1 VVYFLVRPEVTL
13 VITSVWQTAGPA
25 TKQSPAD
32 SPSAAKNVHW
42 GWVFLP
48 MAEPRMQSDIG
59 VTSARDLSG
68 TTVGRFAIQEL
79 LGKGGMGE
87 VYRASDLRL
96 KRQVALKRIAPHLR
110 GDQRSRERL
119 WKEAEW
125 ASRLSDPHIAAVHDV
140 IEEDNE
146 LFIVMEYVEGQTL
159 RRRLAEPIS
168 ITEFLPIATE
178 CALALAA
185 AHKAGVVHHDIKP
198 ENVMLTTSG
207 QVKILDFGVAKNL
220 PSLPETSTVITQTC
234 TGFGGTL
241 NYMAP
246 EVVREKEPDPRA
258 DIFSLGIVFYEAI
271 AGSNPFRAQSFLET
285 SDRILH
291 YEQPPLRELNPKSP
305 AELERIVGKMLAKDP
320 ALRYSTAA
328 DLAVDLHA
336 LELTLMES
344 GVRVARQLPVAKRR
358 RSIAWVAFFVAVVF
372 LVALGAYKPG
382 RQQLKSWLGIST
394 IPRTKQV
401 AVLPLSGVGDDVQTA
416 AFGAGLT
423 ETLTAKLTQLT
434 EDPSLQVVPATEI
447 RGKHVDTVDEA
458 RKQFGANLVLE
469 GSLHKSGQQV
479 RINYILVDAR
489 THRQVR
495 AVSVT
500 FATLDSFAA
509 EDAVVSGAIQML
521 ELEIQGRQRQALE
534 SHGTQVAGAYDY
546 YLQGRGYLQNYDRA
560 ENLDSAIQVFNRAL
574 ALDPA
579 YALAYAGLGDAYW
592 KTYRNKKEP
601 SWIEKSREACQKAN
615 WLDGRLSSAHSCLGT
630 LSAGTGNYQEAARE
644 FERAIEAEPT
654 NDDAFRGL
662 AGAHEHLGNL
672 EEAERTYR
680 RAIELRPHYWATY
693 NWLGAFYYRHARFRE
708 AAEMFNQVVAL
719 APDSFLGYSNLG
731 ATYVEQARY
740 ADAIKVLE
748 QSLAIRPSDYGYTN
762 LGNAYF
768 FLRRYEGA
776 DQAYEQAIKL
786 AEKDSLLW
794 WNLGD
799 GYYWTPGKRNQSLAA
814 YRQGITVA
822 EEELRVNPNN
832 AYSYG
837 VLAICH
843 AMLGEKRLGLEALGS
858 GLRLSPA
865 DPFLFFQAALVYNQF
880 GQSDEAISWLKKA
893 RTAGYSQ
900 ARIRDYPNFVSLWEN
915 PRSQELLQGR

>member
-1 VVYFLVRPEVTL
+1 
-13 VITSVWQTAGPA
+13 
-25 TKQSPAD
+25 
-32 SPSAAKNVHW
+32 
-42 GWVFLP
+42 
-48 MAEPRMQSDIG
+48 MAEPRLQSDLA

-68 TTVGRFAIQEL
+68 TTIGRFAIQEL

-110 GDQRSRERL
+110 GDKRSRERL

-140 IEEDNE
+140 IEEENE
-146 LFIVMEYVEGQTL
+146 LFIVMEYVEGRTL

-168 ITEFLPIATE
+168 VLEFLPIATE

-185 AHKAGVVHHDIKP
+185 AHNAGVVHRDIKP
-198 ENVMLTTSG
+198 ENIMLTTSG
-207 QVKILDFGVAKNL
+207 QVKVLDFGVAKNL
-220 PSLPETSTVITQTC
+220 PSRPETSTLSTLTSAE
-234 TGFGGTL
+234 FAGTL

-246 EVVREKEPDPRA
+246 EVVREEESDSRA

-271 AGSNPFRAQSFLET
+271 AGSNPFRAKSFLET

-291 YEQPPLRELNPKSP
+291 YDQLPLCELNPKLP
-305 AELERIVGKMLAKDP
+305 AEFDRIVGKMLAKDP
-320 ALRYSTAA
+320 AQRYSTAA
-328 DLAVDLHA
+328 DLAIDLRA
-336 LELTLMES
+336 LERSLTES
-344 GVRVARQLPVAKRR
+344 GVRIIRQLPVARR
-358 RSIAWVAFFVAVVF
+358 RRAMPWVALILAAAF
-372 LVALGAYKPG
+372 LVAMAVYTPS
-382 RQQLKSWLGIST
+382 RQQLKIWLGMSP

-401 AVLPLSGVGDDVQTA
+401 AVLPLSVVGGDAQAA

-434 EDPSLQVVPATEI
+434 GDPSLQVVPATEI
-447 RGKHVDTVDEA
+447 RGKHVSTVDDA
-458 RKQFGANLVLE
+458 RKEFGVNLVLE

-479 RINYILVDAR
+479 RVNYILVDAR
-489 THRQVR
+489 TRRQLR
-495 AVSVT
+495 AESLT
-500 FATLDSFAA
+500 FAAMDSFAA
-509 EDAVVSGAIQML
+509 EDAVVNGAIQML
-521 ELEIQGRQRQALE
+521 ELEILGRQRKALE

-546 YLQGRGYLQNYDRA
+546 YLQGRGYLQNYDRV
-560 ENLDSAIQVFNRAL
+560 ENLDSAVQVFERAL
-574 ALDPA
+574 AIDPG

-592 KTYRNKKEP
+592 KKYRSNKEL
-601 SWIEKSREACQKAN
+601 SWIEKSRQACQQASR
-615 WLDGRLSSAHSCLGT
+615 LDSKLSSAHSCLGT

-644 FERAIEAEPT
+644 FERAVETEPT

-662 AGAHEHLGNL
+662 AGAYERLGKP
-672 EEAERTYR
+672 EEAENTYR
-680 RAIELRPHYWATY
+680 RAIELRPHYWAGY
-693 NWLGAFYYRHARFRE
+693 NWLGAFYYRHVRLRE

-731 ATYVEQARY
+731 ATYVEQAHY

-748 QSLAIRPSDYGYTN
+748 QSIAIRPSDYGYTN

-768 FLRRYEGA
+768 FLRRYEEA
-776 DQAYEQAIKL
+776 DQAYKQAIEL

-799 GYYWTPGKRNQSLAA
+799 GYYWTPGKRTQSVAA
-814 YRQGITVA
+814 YRQGINIA

-832 AYSYG
+832 SYSYG
-837 VLAICH
+837 VLAICR
-843 AMLGEKRLGLEALGS
+843 AMLGEKKLALDALGS

-865 DPFLFFQAALVYNQF
+865 DPFLLFQAALVYNQF
-880 GQSDEAISWLKKA
+880 GQSNEAIAWLKKA
-893 RTAGYSQ
+893 QAAGYSQ
-900 ARIRDYPNFVSLWEN
+900 ARIRDYPNFDSLWTN
-915 PRSQELLQGR
+915 PRSRELLRGR

>member
-1 VVYFLVRPEVTL
+1 
-13 VITSVWQTAGPA
+13 
-25 TKQSPAD
+25 
-32 SPSAAKNVHW
+32 
-42 GWVFLP
+42 
-48 MAEPRMQSDIG
+48 MAEPGMQSDLA

-68 TTVGRFAIQEL
+68 TTIGRFAIQEL

-110 GDQRSRERL
+110 GDKRSRERL

-140 IEEDNE
+140 IEEENE
-146 LFIVMEYVEGQTL
+146 LFIVMEYVEGRTL

-168 ITEFLPIATE
+168 VLEFLPIATE

-185 AHKAGVVHHDIKP
+185 AHNAGVVHRDIKP
-198 ENVMLTTSG
+198 ENIMLTTSG
-207 QVKILDFGVAKNL
+207 QVKVLDFGVAKNL
-220 PSLPETSTVITQTC
+220 PSRPETSTLSTLTC
-234 TGFGGTL
+234 AEFAGTL

-246 EVVREKEPDPRA
+246 EVVREEESDSRA

-271 AGSNPFRAQSFLET
+271 AGSNPFRAKSFLET

-291 YEQPPLRELNPKSP
+291 YDQLPLCELNPKLP
-305 AELERIVGKMLAKDP
+305 AEFDRIVGKMLAKDP
-320 ALRYSTAA
+320 AQRYSTAA
-328 DLAVDLHA
+328 DLAIDLRA
-336 LELTLMES
+336 LERSLTES
-344 GVRVARQLPVAKRR
+344 GVRIIRQLPVARR
-358 RSIAWVAFFVAVVF
+358 RRAMPWVALILAAAF
-372 LVALGAYKPG
+372 LVAMAVYTPS
-382 RQQLKSWLGIST
+382 RQQLKIWLGMSP

-401 AVLPLSGVGDDVQTA
+401 AVLPLSVVGGDAQAA

-434 EDPSLQVVPATEI
+434 GDPSLQVVPATEI
-447 RGKHVDTVDEA
+447 RGKHVSTVDDA
-458 RKQFGANLVLE
+458 RKEFGVNLVLE

-479 RINYILVDAR
+479 RVNYILVDAR
-489 THRQVR
+489 TRRQLR
-495 AVSVT
+495 AESLT
-500 FATLDSFAA
+500 FAAMDSFAA
-509 EDAVVSGAIQML
+509 EDAVVNGAIQML
-521 ELEIQGRQRQALE
+521 ELEILGRQRKALE

-546 YLQGRGYLQNYDRA
+546 YLQGRGYLQNYDRV
-560 ENLDSAIQVFNRAL
+560 ENLDSAVQVFERAL
-574 ALDPA
+574 AIDPG

-592 KTYRNKKEP
+592 KKYRSNKER
-601 SWIEKSREACQKAN
+601 SWIEKSRQACQQASR
-615 WLDGRLSSAHSCLGT
+615 LDSKLSSAHSCLGT

-644 FERAIEAEPT
+644 FERAVETEPT

-662 AGAHEHLGNL
+662 AGAYERLGKP
-672 EEAERTYR
+672 EEAENTYR
-680 RAIELRPHYWATY
+680 RAIELRPHYWAGY
-693 NWLGAFYYRHARFRE
+693 NWLGAFYYRHVRLRE

-731 ATYVEQARY
+731 ATYVEQAHY

-748 QSLAIRPSDYGYTN
+748 QSIAIRPSDYGYTN

-768 FLRRYEGA
+768 FLRRYEEA
-776 DQAYEQAIKL
+776 DQAYKQAIEL

-799 GYYWTPGKRNQSLAA
+799 GYYWTPGKRTQSVAA
-814 YRQGITVA
+814 YRQGINIA

-832 AYSYG
+832 SYSYG
-837 VLAICH
+837 VLAICR
-843 AMLGEKRLGLEALGS
+843 AMLGEKKLALDALGS

-865 DPFLFFQAALVYNQF
+865 DPFLLFQAALVYNQF
-880 GQSDEAISWLKKA
+880 GQSNEAIAWLKKA
-893 RTAGYSQ
+893 QAAGYSQ
-900 ARIRDYPNFVSLWEN
+900 ARIRDYPNFDSLWTN
-915 PRSQELLQGR
+915 PRSQELLRGR

>member
-1 VVYFLVRPEVTL
+1 
-13 VITSVWQTAGPA
+13 
-25 TKQSPAD
+25 
-32 SPSAAKNVHW
+32 
-42 GWVFLP
+42 
-48 MAEPRMQSDIG
+48 MQSDIA

-68 TTVGRFAIQEL
+68 TTIGRFAIQEL

-110 GDQRSRERL
+110 GDKRSRERL

-140 IEEDNE
+140 IEEENE

-168 ITEFLPIATE
+168 IIEFLPIATE

-185 AHKAGVVHHDIKP
+185 AHNAGVVHHDIKP
-198 ENVMLTTSG
+198 ENIMLTTSG
-207 QVKILDFGVAKNL
+207 QVKVLDFGVAKNL
-220 PSLPETSTVITQTC
+220 PSRPETSTLSTRTC
-234 TGFGGTL
+234 TEFAGTL

-246 EVVREKEPDPRA
+246 EVVREKESDSRA

-271 AGSNPFRAQSFLET
+271 AGSNPFRAKSFLET

-291 YEQPPLRELNPKSP
+291 HDQPPLRELNPKSP
-305 AELERIVGKMLAKDP
+305 SEFDRIVGKMLAKDP
-320 ALRYSTAA
+320 AQRYSTAG
-328 DLAVDLHA
+328 DLAVDLRA
-336 LELTLMES
+336 LELTLTES
-344 GVRVARQLPVAKRR
+344 GVRVIRQLPVAGSRR
-358 RSIAWVAFFVAVVF
+358 AMPWAALIVVAAF
-372 LVALGAYKPG
+372 LVAMAVYTPA
-382 RQQLKSWLGIST
+382 RQQLKIWLGISL

-401 AVLPLSGVGDDVQTA
+401 AVLPLSVVGGDAQTA

-434 EDPSLQVVPATEI
+434 GDPSLQVVPATEI
-447 RGKHVDTVDEA
+447 RGKHVSTVDEA
-458 RKQFGANLVLE
+458 RKEFGVNLVLE

-479 RINYILVDAR
+479 RVNYLLVDAR
-489 THRQVR
+489 TRRQLR
-495 AVSVT
+495 AESL
-500 FATLDSFAA
+500 TLAAMDSFAA
-509 EDAVVSGAIQML
+509 EDAVVNRAIQML

-560 ENLDSAIQVFNRAL
+560 ENLDSAIQVFKRAL
-574 ALDPA
+574 ALDPS

-592 KTYRNKKEP
+592 KKYRSNKEP
-601 SWIEKSREACQKAN
+601 SWIEKSREACQQASG
-615 WLDGRLSSAHSCLGT
+615 LDSRLSSAHSCLGT

-644 FERAIEAEPT
+644 FERAAETEPT

-662 AGAHEHLGNL
+662 AGAYEHLGKPQ
-672 EEAERTYR
+672 EAENTYR
-680 RAIELRPHYWATY
+680 RAIELRPHYWAGY
-693 NWLGAFYYRHARFRE
+693 NWLGAFYYRHVRFRE

-748 QSLAIRPSDYGYTN
+748 QSIAIRPSDYGYTN

-768 FLRRYEGA
+768 FLRRYEEA
-776 DQAYEQAIKL
+776 DQAYEQATKL
-786 AEKDSLLW
+786 SEKDSLLW

-799 GYYWTPGKRNQSLAA
+799 GYYWTPGKRTQSVAA
-814 YRQGITVA
+814 YRQGITIA
-822 EEELRVNPNN
+822 EEELRVNPSNS
-832 AYSYG
+832 YSYG

-843 AMLGEKRLGLEALGS
+843 AMLGEKKLALDALGS
-858 GLRLSPA
+858 GLQLSPA
-865 DPFLFFQAALVYNQF
+865 DPFLLFQAALVYNQF
-880 GQSDEAISWLKKA
+880 GQSDEAIAWLKKA
-893 RTAGYSQ
+893 QTAGYSQ
-900 ARIRDYPNFVSLWEN
+900 ARIRDYPNFDSLWAN
-915 PRSQELLQGR
+915 PQSKELLRPR